1 MNCHSGLSYL
11 HETEEAVWVDKVND
25 ARVDGRLC
33 SWISTFHACKLPC
46 RLEGGFLNGSYNVCQ
61 KFVFEDGASWIL
73 RLPRVSSI
81 NSQYADEKTIMEVE
95 ALDIIHEKTTIP
107 VPEIRAWGRSGDN
120 PLGLGPFMI
129 MDFLSGL
136 SLDEVFTEGK
146 SRFLK
151 EDISPEDITII
162 YRQMANFSLQLFQ
175 IDFDQIGSLPTRRTG
190 TSVPVR
196 PLTWKVHDILH
207 EGGVNTFGD
216 RTKGFSSV
224 AEYFQYII
232 DQDWQ
237 QLKNQPNSVYDPY
250 TAANEYTSLKII
262 NSLIPDLVEADY
274 NHGPFKLIC
283 DDLGLTNLIIRS
295 REDLTIV
302 GVIDLEWVYA
312 GPAQQFGSAPW
323 WLLRDRPTND
333 TWDFEG
339 ETLPEM
345 TGRYMDHLQI
355 FIRVLEEEEA
365 KLNFGDQNKKLSD
378 LVKWSV
384 TSGAMWLHMIL
395 SSGFFGSRT
404 FPCGQLRRHRGSKW
418 WTDSVLRIQA
428 SGEAKRFAES
438 KAGQFERYDKGVED
452 IEDLKALMNDGK
464 LSREDFVIRSRSILS
479 YCFEG

>member
-11 HETEEAVWVDKVND
+11 YETEEAVWVDKVND

-207 EGGVNTFGD
+207 EGGVNTFGAFYS
-216 RTKGFSSV
+216 TEQEVPS
-224 AEYFQYII
+224 
-232 DQDWQ
+232 
-237 QLKNQPNSVYDPY
+237 
-250 TAANEYTSLKII
+250 
-262 NSLIPDLVEADY
+262 
-274 NHGPFKLIC
+274 
-283 DDLGLTNLIIRS
+283 
-295 REDLTIV
+295 
-302 GVIDLEWVYA
+302 
-312 GPAQQFGSAPW
+312 
-323 WLLRDRPTND
+323 
-333 TWDFEG
+333 
-339 ETLPEM
+339 
-345 TGRYMDHLQI
+345 
-355 FIRVLEEEEA
+355 
-365 KLNFGDQNKKLSD
+365 
-378 LVKWSV
+378 
-384 TSGAMWLHMIL
+384 
-395 SSGFFGSRT
+395 
-404 FPCGQLRRHRGSKW
+404 
-418 WTDSVLRIQA
+418 
-428 SGEAKRFAES
+428 
-438 KAGQFERYDKGVED
+438 
-452 IEDLKALMNDGK
+452 
-464 LSREDFVIRSRSILS
+464 
-479 YCFEG
+479 